1 MNWIIASLLMF
12 ISSVALYL
20 FVRKSNALKT
30 PGQLNNLAM
39 FLIPVLV
46 YLLLTV
52 KTPTNFSLK
61 PFEYLLI
68 IIQGIFFSYLGNVFS
83 LKGIEY
89 APNPGYSLIISKS
102 YVVFTAIA
110 SIFIFSAPL
119 TVKSMTAIALI
130 LLFSALITIDKDK
143 NRASSNKLWFPYT
156 MGAFFCWGFLA
167 ISSKYLLN
175 VGVPILTRL
184 VLSMLIT
191 TLLIVV
197 EIIYKKVEWKK
208 LSTKQLS
215 TLLLIGIF
223 GASFNYFMQVGFNLA
238 PNVGIVNATNA
249 ASISLLTL
257 MSYIFFK
264 DELSRK
270 KMLGILGVTAGLLLL
285 FL

>member
-1 MNWIIASLLMF
+1 
-12 ISSVALYL
+12 
-20 FVRKSNALKT
+20 
-30 PGQLNNLAM
+30 
-39 FLIPVLV
+39 
-46 YLLLTV
+46 
-52 KTPTNFSLK
+52 
-61 PFEYLLI
+61 
-68 IIQGIFFSYLGNVFS
+68 
-83 LKGIEY
+83 
-89 APNPGYSLIISKS
+89 
-102 YVVFTAIA
+102 
-110 SIFIFSAPL
+110 
-119 TVKSMTAIALI
+119 MTAIALI